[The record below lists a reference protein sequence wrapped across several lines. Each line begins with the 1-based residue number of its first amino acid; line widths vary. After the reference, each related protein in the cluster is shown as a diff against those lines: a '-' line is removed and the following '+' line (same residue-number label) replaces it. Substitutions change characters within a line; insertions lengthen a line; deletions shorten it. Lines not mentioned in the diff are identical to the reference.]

1 MAKKISQSTIDTF
14 RRKIIE
20 RRNNITM
27 IETPQSRAILIKM
40 ISEHEKEVNQL
51 CSEYKIDNPLRL
63 FVAISYSFLS
73 EYELKNK
80 LKLNDSDL
88 DFCIKVIKIINNFK
102 NAEINSRKEA
112 AKEELERLHVLES
125 KLVNY
130 NALAELGD
138 VDDEFIEEL
147 KALLG

>member
-1 MAKKISQSTIDTF
+1 M
-14 RRKIIE
+14 
-20 RRNNITM
+20 
-27 IETPQSRAILIKM
+27 
-40 ISEHEKEVNQL
+40 
-51 CSEYKIDNPLRL
+51 CSECKINNPLRL

-73 EYELKNK
+73 KYELKNK

-88 DFCIKVIKIINNFK
+88 DFCIKIIKIINKFK
-102 NAEINSRKEA
+102 NAEIESKRVASE
-112 AKEELERLHVLES
+112 EELERLQVLES

-138 VDDEFIEEL
+138 VDDEFIVEL